1 MSQVT
6 KSPKSRKPATKAIAQ
21 PPAAQGVAAQ
31 LAATVA
37 AAPAPKPTAK
47 RAAPDLKL
55 VVAKQFKPRTDQLVD
70 RKTEGKGNFAQQH
83 NWDALVAAIQAH
95 GGVITYAEA
104 VQAVADAAKAG
115 GYEKTA
121 NARGFVQ
128 GRVRNGHLAATA

>member
-6 KSPKSRKPATKAIAQ
+6 KSPKSRKPTTKAVAQ

-37 AAPAPKPTAK
+37 AAPAPKPAAK
-47 RAAPDLKL
+47 RASPDLKL

-70 RKTEGKGNFAQQH
+70 RKAEGKGNFAQQH
-83 NWDALVAAIQAH
+83 NWDALVSAIQAH
-95 GGVITYAEA
+95 GGAITYAEA

-128 GRVRNGHLAATA
+128 GRVRNGHLAAAA